1 MNSKQHWCKQ
11 TKNTELRICP
21 ELIRNKNTALRIC
34 PELIRN
40 KNTELRI
47 CPELIRNK
55 KILNNLRTEFFIIVQ
70 LKF

>member
-1 MNSKQHWCKQ
+1 MNSKQHLCKQ

-21 ELIRNKNTALRIC
+21 D
-34 PELIRN
+34 LIRN

-55 KILNNLRTEFFIIVQ
+55 KKLNNLRTEFFIIVQ
-70 LKF
+70 LKL